1 MNAILP
7 YVTRRERRPATYED
21 LKKVPDNM
29 VGEILD
35 GELITTPRPASPH
48 AHAAS
53 TIGIDVGGPFSRD
66 PRGPSGPGGWWILDE
81 PELHLHGDVVVPDL
95 AGWRR
100 ERMPRLP
107 NVAAFELP
115 PDWVC
120 EVLSPRTAVY
130 DRRQKMSIYAR
141 EGVSF
146 LWLVDPM
153 ARILEAYRRD
163 GERWATEGAHAEAD
177 RVRVEPFGEVELDL
191 SRWWLEGEP
200 PAP

>member
-1 MNAILP
+1 MNAMLP
-7 YVTRRERRPATYED
+7 DVAPRSKPPATYED
-21 LKKVPDNM
+21 LKRVPDNM
-29 VGEILD
+29 VAEILD

-66 PRGPSGPGGWWILDE
+66 TGGSGGPGGWWILFE
-81 PELHLHGDVVVPDL
+81 PELHLHGDVLVPDI

-120 EVLSPRTAVY
+120 EVLSPRTART
-130 DRRQKMSIYAR
+130 DRT
-141 EGVSF
+141 
-146 LWLVDPM
+146 
-153 ARILEAYRRD
+153 RRCASTR
-163 GERWATEGAHAEAD
+163 GKA
-177 RVRVEPFGEVELDL
+177 
-191 SRWWLEGEP
+191 
-200 PAP
+200 